1 MGLTQGN
8 VKKDE
13 GCRSL
18 PRIHYNKEDPLM
30 IQVIRALFLT
40 KIYTHRKVKWV
51 IGSLVLN
58 NAAVTA
64 RDINQLGRTL
74 DKRGIVTVL
83 ERVYSC
89 LITLTKKEIKI
100 RKGLV

>member
-1 MGLTQGN
+1 
-8 VKKDE
+8 
-13 GCRSL
+13 
-18 PRIHYNKEDPLM
+18 
-30 IQVIRALFLT
+30 
-40 KIYTHRKVKWV
+40 
-51 IGSLVLN
+51 
-58 NAAVTA
+58 VTA

-74 DKRGIVTVL
+74 DKRGIATVL